1 MYFRLHEALLLSHT
15 MRFHA
20 WLLEVLPRSNVSLGT
35 MLRCTLQPRNVW
47 LLRTLML
54 TTHCL
59 KQRLMGP
66 GTSMRLYFWLLLPR
80 TLLLR
85 RTLHLKRFL
94 LWLVVCTLQLHAW
107 LLMLYLTPSFRN
119 ARLHSS
125 CLHPLRLQKLDR

>member
-15 MRFHA
+15 MWFHA

-35 MLRCTLQPRNVW
+35 MLRCTLQTRNLW

-54 TTHCL
+54 TTHCF

-80 TLLLR
+80 ILLLR

-94 LWLVVCTLQLHAW
+94 LWLVLGRGKILCFHL
-107 LLMLYLTPSFRN
+107 P
-119 ARLHSS
+119 
-125 CLHPLRLQKLDR
+125 